1 MDSTSFK
8 SGFVNLVGN
17 PNVGKST
24 LMNAFLGTKLSITS
38 PKVQTTRHR
47 ILGLLT
53 ENNYQIVFSDTPGI
67 VKPKYELQRYMLNYA
82 FSALEDADILLYLTD
97 IEDRDRYDQEFIDKL
112 NQINTPK
119 LLIINKIDIHS
130 TEEIATAEQVWKK
143 RFKDDVEIWK
153 VSALTGENINALKQR
168 LLELLPY
175 NPPYFPEDELS
186 DRTERFFI
194 SEIIREKIFFNYYQE
209 IPYSTD
215 VQIDAFE
222 EKDNVIVIRATIY
235 VIRDSQKNIIIG
247 HKGSGIKKIG
257 MEARKD
263 IEDFLDHR
271 VFLDLH
277 VKVRKNWRDDKNWLS
292 RLGYTN

>member
-130 TEEIATAEQVWKK
+130 AEEIATAEQVWKK

-153 VSALTGENINALKQR
+153 VSALTGENINTLKQR

-235 VIRDSQKNIIIG
+235 AIRDSQKNIIIG
-247 HKGSGIKKIG
+247 HNGSGIKKIG

>member
-235 VIRDSQKNIIIG
+235 AIRDSQKNIIIG